1 MRGVRSVDLTRH
13 TDGRGSLI
21 PFAVHSEVPFDVRNV
36 YFILDCPPDAVRAG
50 HAGSDDKALI
60 VLNSSV
66 TVELDNGSER
76 QLRELTGPETALVVQ
91 AGVWLLLK
99 DLAPDTVIAV
109 LASQPHDETTH
120 FDAPAP
126 ALLDAVSR

>member
-1 MRGVRSVDLTRH
+1 MRGVRPVDLTRH
-13 TDGRGSLI
+13 TDERGSLVA
-21 PFAVHSEVPFDVRNV
+21 FAWHSEVPFDVRNV

-76 QLRELTGPETALVVQ
+76 QHRELSGPGTALVIQ
-91 AGVWLLLK
+91 AGVWLRLK
-99 DLAPDTVIAV
+99 DFTPDTVIAV
-109 LASQPHDETTH
+109 LASQPHDEATY

-126 ALLDAVSR
+126 ALLDAVPH

>member
-1 MRGVRSVDLTRH
+1 MRGVGSVDLTRH
-13 TDGRGSLI
+13 ADGRGSLVA
-21 PFAVHSEVPFDVRNV
+21 FAGRSEVPFDVRNV

-50 HAGSDDKALI
+50 HARSDDKALI

-76 QLRELTGPETALVVQ
+76 QHRELSGPETALVIR
-91 AGVWLLLK
+91 AGVWLRLK
-99 DLAPDTVIAV
+99 DFTPDTVIAV
-109 LASQPHDETTH
+109 LSSLPHNEATY

-126 ALLDAVSR
+126 ALLDAASH

>member
-13 TDGRGSLI
+13 TDGRGSLVA
-21 PFAVHSEVPFDVRNV
+21 FAGHSQVPFDVRNAF
-36 YFILDCPPDAVRAG
+36 FILDCPPDAVRAG
-50 HAGSDDKALI
+50 HAGSGDQALI

-76 QLRELTGPETALVVQ
+76 QLRELSGPETALVIH
-91 AGVWLLLK
+91 AGVWMRMK
-99 DLAPDTVIAV
+99 DFTPDTVIAV

-126 ALLDAVSR
+126 ALLDAVPH